1 MKRASQD
8 EESTEMKVVREHTE
22 ASLFNLLRESLRSRD
37 DFIEIVDVSQLA
49 QVNAGQLVEI
59 SGEILGNPL
68 QQILDAFWQILPYM
82 GVDTDMEGAS
92 PNPASR
98 SQRRQRQ
105 RGQPRQGAQATAP
118 QSSEEPE
125 GFSSADLKLIRTMR
139 EDVNN
144 ARVRDLILKSSGDVR
159 AVLTM
164 AREFLT
170 TETEE
175 YLLGGRFVATG
186 KITRV
191 LEGGESINLTR
202 RTALGLASPQIAR
215 QIISGVNEESGDL
228 SFGVEDPIVEA
239 PALQILPLAVFV

>member
-1 MKRASQD
+1 MSGRVKRASQD
-8 EESTEMKVVREHTE
+8 EESTEMRVVREHTE
-22 ASLFNLLRESLRSRD
+22 ASLFNLLRESLRDRD
-37 DFIEIVDVSQLA
+37 DFMEIVDADQLA

-68 QQILDAFWQILPYM
+68 QQILDAIWQVLPYM
-82 GVDTDMEGAS
+82 GVDPDADRAS
-92 PNPASR
+92 PSPASR
-98 SQRRQRQ
+98 SQRRQQQ
-105 RGQPRQGAQATAP
+105 RGQSRQTAQTTA
-118 QSSEEPE
+118 SEDAE
-125 GFSSADLKLIRTMR
+125 GFGLAELQLLRTMR

-144 ARVRDLILKSSGDVR
+144 ARVRDLILRSGGDVR

-170 TETEE
+170 PETEE

-191 LEGGESINLTR
+191 LEEGESINLTR
-202 RTALGLASPQIAR
+202 RTALGLARPQIAR
-215 QIISGVNEESGDL
+215 ELISGFQESEDMSL
-228 SFGVEDPIVEA
+228 GVEDPIVES